1 MAKRMIPNGSIG
13 HEEDTLL
20 FFQISARKQSCFDDD
35 NFVDFDFKQRQNFL
49 TFECKKWFFY
59 SDDAKKDWNRSN

>member
-1 MAKRMIPNGSIG
+1 MRMAKRMIPDGSIG

-49 TFECKKWFFY
+49 TF
-59 SDDAKKDWNRSN
+59 